1 MGPVRVQRICL
12 HIPRRGADFG
22 RRNRDRLNFSPMPD
36 STAQALAF
44 SAEIRCITFDLDD
57 TLWPV
62 MPAIHRAEA
71 RFYDWLRVNAPE
83 VCARY
88 TPEALVAARGA
99 FIRSAPASERH
110 DLTRL
115 RKRWLRGI
123 AEETGACPERITSEG
138 FEVFWIAR
146 NEVDPDP
153 EAASVLELL
162 SRHFRLGAISNGNA
176 DVFRTPLGRYFDF
189 AVPAAEAGA
198 AKPDP
203 TIFQIAAQRAGV
215 PVDSMLHIGDDPVC
229 DVLGARNAGYRAGW
243 FNPHTTAWPH
253 EEPGPELTFGRLGQI
268 PIRLG
273 LIKPAPLRP

>member
-1 MGPVRVQRICL
+1 MNE
-12 HIPRRGADFG
+12 A
-22 RRNRDRLNFSPMPD
+22 S
-36 STAQALAF
+36 AQAFAG
-44 SAEIRCITFDLDD
+44 STEIRCITFDLDD

-71 RFYDWLRVNAPE
+71 RFYDWLRANAPQ
-83 VCARY
+83 VCERY

-99 FIRSAPASERH
+99 FIRSAPPAERH

-153 EAASVLELL
+153 EADSVLEVL

-189 AVPAAEAGA
+189 AIPAAEAGA

-203 TIFQIAAQRAGV
+203 AIFRAAAQRAGV
-215 PVDSMLHIGDDPVC
+215 AAESMLHIGDDPVC
-229 DVLGARNAGYRAGW
+229 DVLGARRAGMRAGW
-243 FNPHTTAWPH
+243 FNPQTTAWPH
-253 EEPGPELTFGRLGQI
+253 EEPGPEFAFGRLGQI
-268 PIRLG
+268 PVRLG
-273 LIKPAPLRP
+273 LVRPAPLRP

>member
-1 MGPVRVQRICL
+1 MS
-12 HIPRRGADFG
+12 D
-22 RRNRDRLNFSPMPD
+22 SP
-36 STAQALAF
+36 AQAVAF

-71 RFYDWLRVNAPE
+71 RFYEWLRVNAPE

-88 TPEALVAARGA
+88 TPDALVAARGA

-110 DLTRL
+110 DLTQL

-123 AEETGACPERITSEG
+123 AEETGACPERISSEG

-153 EAASVLELL
+153 EAVSVLEVL

-176 DVFRTPLGRYFDF
+176 DVFRTPLGRFFDF
-189 AVPAAEAGA
+189 AVPAAEVGA

-203 TIFQIAAQRAGV
+203 TIFRAAAQRAGV
-215 PVDSMLHIGDDPVC
+215 PVETMLHIGDDPLC
-229 DVLGARNAGYRAGW
+229 DVVGARNAGLRAGW
-243 FNPHTTAWPH
+243 FNPRTTTWPH
-253 EEPGPELTFGRLGQI
+253 TEPGPELTFGRLGQI

-273 LIKPAPLRP
+273 LIRPAPLRP